1 MNTKPQPVIMDIRT
15 ALTALSRCLVPLIA
29 AAALHAQPVRADG
42 NPPERLAYQ
51 GFLNDANGNPLG
63 NTNTGP
69 KNYDVIFRIWSDP
82 TAGSE
87 LWAEQ
92 QTITVDK
99 GYFSVL
105 LGEGSAYQSEPR
117 PALLSGIFT
126 NNSAS
131 DRYVEITVKG
141 IGAGSPPADVTIA
154 PRLRLLTSPY
164 AFLARYAV
172 NAQNVVNAAGSQIV
186 SIVGT
191 NVGVNNSTPHSAL
204 DVSGTLT
211 ATGLTVNGPITT
223 PATIN
228 AGQVTAGSF
237 SGSGA
242 GLTALNA
249 ANLATGTV
257 PDGLLSSNVAMLG
270 DNQTFTGN
278 NAFTQSLGIGTV
290 NPAYLLDVA
299 GPIRSTSGFYLGN
312 TGSGTTWLQVSLS
325 SVSSGYSL
333 IQSIASYGYTYG
345 NIALNRD
352 GGSVGIGTASPAE
365 KLDVR
370 GNIKLGS
377 SGNFY
382 AASGEENLRIVR
394 GHVRNA
400 SAGLAALEGSGFT
413 VAWGNPIY
421 YITFTTPF
429 SGTPTVTTSIADSNV
444 SEVTAVPSSI
454 SQNGFYVWTL
464 LNGYQSVYNF
474 TFIAVGPR

>member
-1 MNTKPQPVIMDIRT
+1 METRT
-15 ALTALSRCLVPLIA
+15 VLKALSRCLVPLIA
-29 AAALHAQPVRADG
+29 AVALHSQPVRADG

-69 KNYDVIFRIWSDP
+69 KNYDVIFRIWSDA

-126 NNSAS
+126 NGSAS

-141 IGAGSPPADVTIA
+141 IGAGLPPADVAIA

-204 DVSGTLT
+204 DVGGTLT

-223 PATIN
+223 PAAIN

-237 SGSGA
+237 SGNGA
-242 GLTALNA
+242 GLTSLNA
-249 ANLATGTV
+249 ATLAGTIS
-257 PDGLLSSNVAMLG
+257 DDRLSANVAMLG

-278 NAFTQSLGIGTV
+278 SAFTQSLGVGTA
-290 NPAYLLDVA
+290 NPAYMLDVA
-299 GPIRSTSGFYLGN
+299 GTIRSTTDLYLGVN
-312 TGSGTTWLQVSLS
+312 YSIGGYTGLHVGLS
-325 SVSSGYSL
+325 SISNGYSL
-333 IQSIASYGYTYG
+333 LQSVASSGNTYG
-345 NIALNRD
+345 TLALNPTA
-352 GGSVGIGTASPAE
+352 GSVGIGTASPGA

-370 GNIKLGS
+370 GDIKLGS

-382 AASGEENLRIVR
+382 AASGEESLRIVR
-394 GHVRNA
+394 GHIRNA
-400 SAGLAALEGSGFT
+400 NAGLTVFEGSGFSVT
-413 VAWGNPIY
+413 WASPVY

-429 SGTPTVTTSIADSNV
+429 SGTPTVTTAISDSNI
-444 SEVTAVPSSI
+444 SAVTAVPFNI
-454 SQNGFYVWTL
+454 SQNGFCVYTL